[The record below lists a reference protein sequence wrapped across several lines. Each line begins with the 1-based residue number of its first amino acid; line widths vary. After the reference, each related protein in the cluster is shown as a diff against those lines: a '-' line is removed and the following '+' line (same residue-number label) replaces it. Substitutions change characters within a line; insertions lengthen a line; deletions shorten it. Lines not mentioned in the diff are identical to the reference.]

1 MSGTPVE
8 SSRLP
13 WYRYIGRSMELED
26 TLMAV
31 IQAILLLAVTVVG
44 YFIRR
49 LIDRSDQMEAEM
61 MQSNFEF
68 VKQIQKSETDT
79 NKSINKVRER
89 AIHLEAKSES
99 NEEKLLELKQKLDSM
114 GTDIVWIREKLASR

>member
-1 MSGTPVE
+1 
-8 SSRLP
+8 
-13 WYRYIGRSMELED
+13 MELED

>member
-1 MSGTPVE
+1 
-8 SSRLP
+8 
-13 WYRYIGRSMELED
+13 
-26 TLMAV
+26 
-31 IQAILLLAVTVVG
+31 
-44 YFIRR
+44 
-49 LIDRSDQMEAEM
+49 M